1 MNKAPQYWLFKT
13 EPDEFG
19 WKDLVARGKQG
30 EPWTGIRNYQA
41 RNFLRDQVKVGDK
54 VFIYHSSCK
63 DVGVVGI
70 AEVISEPYLDPTV
83 DDDKGHKAGWV
94 CVDVVAVEKL
104 PRLVTLARI
113 KADPALQGMVLVK
126 SSRLSIQPVTE
137 AEWQHICEMAL

>member
-1 MNKAPQYWLFKT
+1 MTETRQYWLFKT

-19 WKDLVARGKQG
+19 WQDLVAKGAAG

-41 RNFLRDQVKVGDK
+41 RNFLRDQVEVGDR

-70 AEVISEPYLDPTV
+70 AEVISEPYPDPTV
-83 DDDKGHKAGWV
+83 DDDKGRKAGWV

-113 KADPALQGMVLVK
+113 KADPALQEMVLVK

-137 AEWQHICEMAL
+137 AEWQHICAMAL